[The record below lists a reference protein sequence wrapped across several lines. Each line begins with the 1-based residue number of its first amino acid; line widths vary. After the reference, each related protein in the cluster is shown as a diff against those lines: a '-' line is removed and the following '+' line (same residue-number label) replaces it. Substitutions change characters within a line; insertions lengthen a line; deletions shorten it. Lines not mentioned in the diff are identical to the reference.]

1 MKKQIDSIQAARTVA
16 CLFVILN
23 HCYIIKL
30 VTNFVSVFIVLSG
43 FLMGY
48 NYFERPVPSLK
59 PVDCLRFSIKRIK
72 KLYVLYILTL
82 LPIMALD
89 IYFMRPVPGSAEFST
104 IIKELILSSLL
115 IQSWSPSYAY
125 AFNGVAWYLSTSLF
139 LYFCFPY
146 IIRAIKRYKS
156 QKTAFVV
163 IILLYAAQL
172 MLGIA
177 AAPLSAHVHS
187 VDTVKFES
195 WFSYVFPPM
204 RVFDFAI
211 GCNLGYIF
219 LQRGGSERR
228 GTVYAL
234 DAACLSL
241 FAVSAYI
248 YLSGKSFLAAPALRD
263 TQLFLPFSAAFVY
276 TFALGM
282 GWLPRLCTNKVTLF
296 FGGLSG
302 SIYLI
307 HQDIIRFSYMFLD
320 RVGLTLEQCKP
331 ILLVVCLALS
341 VALALLYE
349 KVQTAIRAQRELKA
363 GV

>member
-1 MKKQIDSIQAARTVA
+1 MKKQIDSLQGARAVA
-16 CLFVILN
+16 CFFVILH
-23 HCYIIKL
+23 HCYITKI
-30 VTNFVSVFIVLSG
+30 VTPFVSVFIILSG
-43 FLMGY
+43 FLLSY
-48 NYFERPVPSLK
+48 NHFERPELSLS
-59 PVDCLRFSIKRIK
+59 PVSCLRFSIKRVK

-89 IYFMRPVPGSAEFST
+89 LYFMRPAPGSAEFAT
-104 IIKELILSSLL
+104 IIKELILSALL
-115 IQSWSPSYAY
+115 IQSWFPAHAY

-156 QKTAFVV
+156 QKTAFGV
-163 IILLYAAQL
+163 IILLYAAEL
-172 MLGIA
+172 LLGLA
-177 AAPLSAHVHS
+177 ATPLSAHVSS
-187 VDTVKFES
+187 VDAVKFES

-219 LQRGGSERR
+219 LQRGETERR
-228 GTVYAL
+228 GTAHVL
-234 DAACLSL
+234 DVACIVL

-248 YLSGKSFLAAPALRD
+248 FLSGKTVLAAPTLRD
-263 TQLFLPFSAAFVY
+263 TQLFLPFAAVFVY
-276 TFALGM
+276 TFALGS
-282 GWLPRLCTNKVTLF
+282 GYLLRICTNKVTIF

-307 HQDIIRFSYMFLD
+307 HQDIIRFSYMLLD

-331 ILLVVCLALS
+331 ILLVVCVALS

-349 KVQTAIRAQRELKA
+349 KAQAAIRARREVKA
-363 GV
+363 TV

>member
-1 MKKQIDSIQAARTVA
+1 MKKQIDSIQAVRTVA

-30 VTNFVSVFIVLSG
+30 GTNFVSVFIVLSG

-48 NYFERPVPSLK
+48 SYFERPAPSLK

-89 IYFMRPVPGSAEFST
+89 IYFMRPVPGSAEFAT
-104 IIKELILSSLL
+104 ITKELILSSLL